1 MTKLAQAGIN
11 SPIFRGIGKFF
22 GVEYEGE
29 KAKAAKGLSSSTQI
43 AELISF
49 IVQILLV
56 VAGSIAVIYLIVGA
70 YRYITAHGNEE
81 QMESAKKTMT
91 GAIVGLVIIA
101 LAFAVITIILNILI
115 SGPGGTGLI
124 PSGGKK

>member
-81 QMESAKKTMT
+81 KSEAAKKTMT
-91 GAIVGLVIIA
+91 AAIWGLIIVI
-101 LAFAVITIILNILI
+101 LAAAIITIISRILI
-115 SGPGGTGLI
+115 QGKEGL
-124 PSGGKK
+124 GV